1 MSKLF
6 KLGYDAICHAWYTY
20 TALRRLNAMP
30 KALTFGIQTIH
41 HTTDKLQLILKAK
54 VYEVGVDKDS
64 VWWDEGRVMGKEKR
78 RSDWSPEQI

>member
-1 MSKLF
+1 
-6 KLGYDAICHAWYTY
+6 
-20 TALRRLNAMP
+20 MP

-64 VWWDEGRVMGKEKR
+64 VWWDEGRVMRKEK
-78 RSDWSPEQI
+78 